1 MTYKP
6 KKRKNKM
13 SKQAEERAKKAYPLD
28 APKTIKS
35 VQEILQETYIEG
47 YEQAEKDIISI
58 IESRLSELLGDAQPT
73 PILRAELSDLIKKIE
88 EV

>member
-47 YEQAEKDIISI
+47 YEQAEKDY
-58 IESRLSELLGDAQPT
+58 IELAQ
-73 PILRAELSDLIKKIE
+73 LWVDSGNVNVMSFKSFLKMWHEKE
-88 EV
+88 GNQ